1 MSYISQIK
9 KGERGLAKKWE
20 SPLLAALECDIDE
33 LRKEWP
39 RMRFKGEKG
48 LTSRSKKSREMKL
61 NAEIIIRKSEAA
73 ILKNQDLPELLSVIK
88 YLNILGFLME
98 VKIQPAEE

>member
-1 MSYISQIK
+1 
-9 KGERGLAKKWE
+9 
-20 SPLLAALECDIDE
+20 
-33 LRKEWP
+33 
-39 RMRFKGEKG
+39 
-48 LTSRSKKSREMKL
+48 L